1 MPSLQHMIFRFAHRS
16 HLAMMHVCM
25 PYLGC
30 CSLWLIGDGLD
41 IDPHKLSV
49 ETYRSMIFTS
59 LVQEYQDRIY
69 RYCVNRLGEAQ
80 GEEIAQDVFLTA
92 WENLVKFRQE
102 STLSTWLTGI
112 AKNKCIQA
120 FRNRGRRQIIAS
132 TFIEDIRYQS
142 HVEGVVSP
150 EDTMMDE
157 AQREELTRGMLK
169 MREDERLLLNLRYHK
184 GLPVAE
190 VAELLGKSEAAV
202 RKRLLR
208 ALERLRKIMKVDV
221 VG

>member
-1 MPSLQHMIFRFAHRS
+1 ME
-16 HLAMMHVCM
+16 
-25 PYLGC
+25 
-30 CSLWLIGDGLD
+30 
-41 IDPHKLSV
+41 IDPNKLSD
-49 ETYRSMIFTS
+49 ETYRMLVFTT
-59 LVQEYQDRIY
+59 LVQAYQDRIY

-92 WENLVKFRQE
+92 WENLTKFRQE
-102 STLSTWLTGI
+102 STISTWLTGI

-120 FRNRGRRQIIAS
+120 FRNRGRRQTIA
-132 TFIEDIRYQS
+132 TMFVEDIRHQS
-142 HVEGVVSP
+142 HAEGAVSP
-150 EDTMMDE
+150 EYTVIDE
-157 AQREELTRGMLK
+157 AQREALVQGMAK

-208 ALERLRKIMKVDV
+208 ALERLRKIMNADV
-221 VG
+221 FG

>member
-1 MPSLQHMIFRFAHRS
+1 M
-16 HLAMMHVCM
+16 
-25 PYLGC
+25 
-30 CSLWLIGDGLD
+30 D
-41 IDPHKLSV
+41 IDPHKLDD
-49 ETYRSMIFTS
+49 ETYRSLIFTT

-69 RYCVNRLGEAQ
+69 RYCVNRLDEAQ

-92 WENLVKFRQE
+92 WENLTKFRHE
-102 STLSTWLTGI
+102 SSISTWLTGI

-120 FRNRGRRQIIAS
+120 YRNRGRRQSIVT
-132 TFIEDIRYQS
+132 TFVEDIRNQS
-142 HVEGVVSP
+142 HTEETLSP
-150 EDTMMDE
+150 EAMVLDASRRE
-157 AQREELTRGMLK
+157 ALTQGMAK

-208 ALERLRKIMKVDV
+208 ALQRLRKIMDTDASA
-221 VG
+221 

>member
-1 MPSLQHMIFRFAHRS
+1 M
-16 HLAMMHVCM
+16 
-25 PYLGC
+25 
-30 CSLWLIGDGLD
+30 D
-41 IDPHKLSV
+41 IDPHKLSD
-49 ETYRSMIFTS
+49 ETYRSLVFTS

-92 WENLVKFRQE
+92 WENLAKFRQE
-102 STLSTWLTGI
+102 STISTWLTGI

-120 FRNRGRRQIIAS
+120 FRNRGRRQTIAS
-132 TFIEDIRYQS
+132 TFVEDIRYQS
-142 HVEGVVSP
+142 HAEGAISP
-150 EDTMMDE
+150 EDTVMDE
-157 AQREELTRGMLK
+157 ARREELAQGLAR

-184 GLPVAE
+184 GLP

-208 ALERLRKIMKVDV
+208 ALERLRKIMNADV

>member
-1 MPSLQHMIFRFAHRS
+1 M
-16 HLAMMHVCM
+16 
-25 PYLGC
+25 
-30 CSLWLIGDGLD
+30 D
-41 IDPHKLSV
+41 IDPHKLSD
-49 ETYRSMIFTS
+49 ETYRSLIFTT

-69 RYCVNRLGEAQ
+69 RYCVNRMGEAQ

-92 WENLVKFRQE
+92 WESLAKFRQE
-102 STLSTWLTGI
+102 SSVSTWLTGI

-120 FRNRGRRQIIAS
+120 FRNRGRRQTIAA
-132 TFIEDIRYQS
+132 TFVEDIRYQS
-142 HVEGVVSP
+142 HAEGAVSP
-150 EDTMMDE
+150 EEMVMDE
-157 AQREELTRGMLK
+157 ARRAELAQGMAK

-208 ALERLRKIMKVDV
+208 ALQRLRKIMDADAAA
-221 VG
+221 

>member
-1 MPSLQHMIFRFAHRS
+1 M
-16 HLAMMHVCM
+16 
-25 PYLGC
+25 
-30 CSLWLIGDGLD
+30 D
-41 IDPHKLSV
+41 IDPHKLSD
-49 ETYRSMIFTS
+49 ETYRAFIFTT

-69 RYCVNRLGEAQ
+69 RYCVNRLGEVH

-92 WENLVKFRQE
+92 WENLAKFRQE
-102 STLSTWLTGI
+102 STISTWLTGI

-120 FRNRGRRQIIAS
+120 FRNRGRRQAITVA
-132 TFIEDIRYQS
+132 FVEDIRYQS
-142 HVEGVVSP
+142 HVEGAVSP
-150 EDTMMDE
+150 EDKVLDE
-157 AQREELTRGMLK
+157 ARREGLALGMSR
-169 MREDERLLLNLRYHK
+169 MREDEQLLLDLRYQK

-208 ALERLRKIMKVDV
+208 ALERLRKIMSADV

>member
-1 MPSLQHMIFRFAHRS
+1 MA
-16 HLAMMHVCM
+16 
-25 PYLGC
+25 
-30 CSLWLIGDGLD
+30 
-41 IDPHKLSV
+41 IDPHKLSD
-49 ETYRSMIFTS
+49 ETYRSLIFTD
-59 LVQEYQDRIY
+59 LVLEYQDRIY
-69 RYCVNRLGEAQ
+69 RYCVHRLGEAH

-92 WENLVKFRQE
+92 WENLAKFRQE
-102 STLSTWLTGI
+102 STISTWLTGI

-120 FRNRGRRQIIAS
+120 FRNRGRRQAITA
-132 TFIEDIRYQS
+132 TFVKDIRYQS
-142 HVEGVVSP
+142 HVEVAVSP
-150 EDTMMDE
+150 EDMVMDD
-157 AQREELTRGMLK
+157 ARREGLTQSMSR

-208 ALERLRKIMKVDV
+208 ALERLRKIMDADV

>member
-1 MPSLQHMIFRFAHRS
+1 M
-16 HLAMMHVCM
+16 
-25 PYLGC
+25 
-30 CSLWLIGDGLD
+30 D
-41 IDPHKLSV
+41 IDPHKLSD
-49 ETYRSMIFTS
+49 ETYRSLIFTS

-92 WENLVKFRQE
+92 WENLARFRQE
-102 STLSTWLTGI
+102 STISTWLTGI

-120 FRNRGRRQIIAS
+120 FRNRGRRQTIAS
-132 TFIEDIRYQS
+132 TFVEDIRYQS
-142 HVEGVVSP
+142 HVEGSVSP
-150 EDTMMDE
+150 ADE
-157 AQREELTRGMLK
+157 AEEKEKWEELAQSMLK

-190 VAELLGKSEAAV
+190 VAELLGKSEAVV

-208 ALERLRKIMKVDV
+208 ALERLRKIMNMDV

>member
-1 MPSLQHMIFRFAHRS
+1 VVVDLE
-16 HLAMMHVCM
+16 
-25 PYLGC
+25 
-30 CSLWLIGDGLD
+30 DGMD
-41 IDPHKLSV
+41 IDPHKLSD
-49 ETYRSMIFTS
+49 ETYRSLIFTS

-92 WENLVKFRQE
+92 WESLAKFRRE
-102 STLSTWLTGI
+102 STISTWLTGI

-132 TFIEDIRYQS
+132 TFVEDIRSQS
-142 HVEGVVSP
+142 HAEGAVSP
-150 EDTMMDE
+150 EDIVMHE
-157 AQREELTRGMLK
+157 ARRQELSQGMSK

-208 ALERLRKIMKVDV
+208 ALERLRKIMTTD
-221 VG
+221 GAG

>member
-1 MPSLQHMIFRFAHRS
+1 M
-16 HLAMMHVCM
+16 
-25 PYLGC
+25 
-30 CSLWLIGDGLD
+30 D
-41 IDPHKLSV
+41 IDPHKLSD
-49 ETYRSMIFTS
+49 ETYRSLIFTS

-92 WENLVKFRQE
+92 WENLAKFRQE

-157 AQREELTRGMLK
+157 AQREELARGMLK

-208 ALERLRKIMKVDV
+208 ALERLRKIMQADV